1 MAVRYMDD
9 QHKETS
15 GYIVSGKEAQLVKRH
30 LFDKSKDEKIEIF
43 IKTSVSIKNLIKTFH
58 N

>member
-15 GYIVSGKEAQLVKRH
+15 GYIVSGKEAQIVKQL
-30 LFDKSKDEKIEIF
+30 LFEKSKDAKLETFK
-43 IKTSVSIKNLIKTFH
+43 KTSTSIKNLIKTFH

>member
-15 GYIVSGKEAQLVKRH
+15 GYIVSGKEAQTVKHH
-30 LFDKSKDEKIEIF
+30 LFDKSKEAKLETF
-43 IKTSVSIKNLIKTFH
+43 KKTSIAIKNLIKTFH

>member
-43 IKTSVSIKNLIKTFH
+43 KKTSVSIKNLIKTFH